1 MGGTFAKIHYIKHT
15 ITYPCDG
22 VLKELMLYGNIIY
35 TQYTLSGGNTMAVSY
50 NRLWELLADKKMSK
64 AERRYY
70 N

>member
-1 MGGTFAKIHYIKHT
+1 MGGTFAKIHDIKHT
-15 ITYPCDG
+15 ITYSCDG